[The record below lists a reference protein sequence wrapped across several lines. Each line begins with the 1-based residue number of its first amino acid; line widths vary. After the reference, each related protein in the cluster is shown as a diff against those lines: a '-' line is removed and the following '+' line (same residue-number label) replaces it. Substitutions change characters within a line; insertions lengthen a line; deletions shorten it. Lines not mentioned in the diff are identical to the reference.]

1 MHKYI
6 DYNKVRDFSKEK
18 TLDDVMEDIIE
29 KYEITNICDDE
40 LGEAEYALCEAL
52 FDDYEKEL
60 ANYKAYIGKDMD
72 ARLLMELRNS
82 ALVPFSEKE
91 IDYFKGHENLKTWQE
106 VRDFRTKYIKGCNK
120 YYRGY
125 EWQLYYLLVSLRG
138 KKARKIDLCFEELYA
153 DGDLSKQTTWRDY
166 EHDFRYV
173 HTLEFDREHP
183 DLVDYD

>member
-1 MHKYI
+1 MAI
-6 DYNKVRDFSKEK
+6 DFNKVYNFDENI
-18 TLDDVMEDIIE
+18 TYEDVFYDIVDNY
-29 KYEITNICDDE
+29 KITNLRDDE
-40 LGEAEYALCEAL
+40 GWSERILADVLYS
-52 FDDYEKEL
+52 DYEKEL

-91 IDYFKGHENLKTWQE
+91 IDYFEGHENLKTWQE
-106 VRDFRTKYIKGCNK
+106 VRDFRTNYIHQFNK

-125 EWQLYYLLVSLRG
+125 EWQLYMLLVSLRG
-138 KKARKIDLCFEELYA
+138 RKAAKIDLCFEELYA

-166 EHDFRYV
+166 EHDFIYV